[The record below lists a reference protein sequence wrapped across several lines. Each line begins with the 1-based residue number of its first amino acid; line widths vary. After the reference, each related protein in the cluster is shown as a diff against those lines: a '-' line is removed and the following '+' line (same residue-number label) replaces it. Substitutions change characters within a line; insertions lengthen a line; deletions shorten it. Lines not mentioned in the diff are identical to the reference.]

1 MNPVPGQHLT
11 PDDFDAW
18 MSGALGPDLREH
30 LAGCPECRE
39 RADAEG
45 ELVALIAALPLLSPS
60 AGFADRVMQSV
71 SVPDPFALR
80 SLGGIRRRIFAT
92 PRTTALAATLIV
104 AVLGSMTASVVWSLG
119 HQETMAAMGS
129 WLKAEAWRAGWIT
142 IRSVASNVIE
152 QPWYTTLRSSLDHP
166 AQWGALSAFA
176 SLLYIAG
183 IVALRRLLTAPDRQ
197 VAHAAI

>member
-1 MNPVPGQHLT
+1 MNPVPGPHLT

-18 MSGALGPDLREH
+18 MSGTLGRDLREH
-30 LAGCPECRE
+30 LSGCPDCRE
-39 RADAEG
+39 RAEAER
-45 ELVALIAALPLLSPS
+45 EIVAFISALPLLTPS
-60 AGFADRVMQSV
+60 AGFADRVMLSV

-80 SLGGIRRRIFAT
+80 SIGGIRRRIFAT
-92 PRTTALAATLIV
+92 PRATALAATLIV
-104 AVLGSMTASVVWSLG
+104 AIVGSMTASVVWSLG

-129 WLKAEAWRAGWIT
+129 WLRAEAWRAGWIAV
-142 IRSVASNVIE
+142 RSVASNVIE

-166 AQWGALSAFA
+166 ARWGALSAFA

-183 IVALRRLLTAPDRQ
+183 IVALRRLLMVPDRQ